1 MTSTY
6 TYSQL
11 ASDGHSI
18 RLLTLHPGSASDDI
32 KISIYEVRL
41 GGDESLEYEALSYVW
56 GSTENPT
63 HIEITNQTSA
73 LIPVTSNL
81 ASALRHLRNQSQP
94 RVLWIDAICIDQTN
108 PEERGRQVAIMHN
121 IYRFAKRVI
130 VWFGPEAD
138 GSDLAMSLVNGIG
151 SKIEIDWVEHNMKP
165 SSLGLSE
172 PHWADQTQKLPLD
185 DAECSALEHFI
196 DRAWFERLWVV
207 QEVRLA
213 NSETLCM
220 CGSSTVKWAALRNAI
235 YCLHQKNIRKRASR
249 YYTQRLLGIQDTFD
263 PTRTYTIAE
272 YLHLISRFKCSD
284 ARDRVYAI
292 LSVVQD
298 SLNIIPDYTLSTAEV
313 YEDVAR
319 RCIEHS
325 QSLNVL
331 TSCDIARVQPQWPT
345 WVPNWSVAKE
355 TSPIG
360 NSSAAEFV
368 AVDAK
373 VVGKG
378 VLQMACVRCATIT
391 KTTKIH
397 IADHSMEWKALV
409 GEMQKL
415 VPSDLFSASY
425 RSGCSLLQAFC
436 GTLICDQFPVSDPPR
451 ADLLNMSSRMKA
463 LRRFVQG
470 SVEDKFDA
478 EYENRSYAGLFHSYA
493 KGRSFMLTHEGYIG
507 LAPASAEEGDIVVV
521 PLGCSSPIVLRPS
534 TKGYFQVVGECFVFG
549 LTYGEALLGPQP
561 DDFEVVLRYHDVVHD
576 IFLAFRSKTT
586 GTASW
591 EDPRLRSLGLSNG
604 VDKNGL
610 PNKINV
616 GMLTNIGLEISY
628 LDII

>member
-1 MTSTY
+1 M
-6 TYSQL
+6 
-11 ASDGHSI
+11 
-18 RLLTLHPGSASDDI
+18 
-32 KISIYEVRL
+32 
-41 GGDESLEYEALSYVW
+41 
-56 GSTENPT
+56 
-63 HIEITNQTSA
+63 
-73 LIPVTSNL
+73 
-81 ASALRHLRNQSQP
+81 
-94 RVLWIDAICIDQTN
+94 
-108 PEERGRQVAIMHN
+108 
-121 IYRFAKRVI
+121 
-130 VWFGPEAD
+130 
-138 GSDLAMSLVNGIG
+138 
-151 SKIEIDWVEHNMKP
+151 
-165 SSLGLSE
+165 
-172 PHWADQTQKLPLD
+172 
-185 DAECSALEHFI
+185 
-196 DRAWFERLWVV
+196 
-207 QEVRLA
+207 
-213 NSETLCM
+213 
-220 CGSSTVKWAALRNAI
+220 
-235 YCLHQKNIRKRASR
+235 R
-249 YYTQRLLGIQDTFD
+249 YDTF
-263 PTRTYTIAE
+263 
-272 YLHLISRFKCSD
+272 
-284 ARDRVYAI
+284 
-292 LSVVQD
+292 
-298 SLNIIPDYTLSTAEV
+298 
-313 YEDVAR
+313 
-319 RCIEHS
+319 
-325 QSLNVL
+325 
-331 TSCDIARVQPQWPT
+331 
-345 WVPNWSVAKE
+345 
-355 TSPIG
+355 
-360 NSSAAEFV
+360 
-368 AVDAK
+368 
-373 VVGKG
+373 
-378 VLQMACVRCATIT
+378 CATIT

-507 LAPASAEEGDIVVV
+507 LAPTSAEEGDIVVV

-534 TKGYFQVVGECFVFG
+534 TKGYFQVVGECFVYG

-586 GTASW
+586 GTTSW